1 MSTMNDGGLNMN
13 INKLLSIPKSLYF
26 NLSAFPLKTAVKM
39 PVLVSYK
46 TKLKGIKKNK
56 IIIDAPIK
64 FGLIKIGFGG
74 VDSIMEN
81 KHSFFRIDNGGKII
95 FKGKCLFSSGVSLRI
110 SPNSSLTLG
119 NNFSANKNFTIFCD
133 DINTIGNDVL
143 VG

>member
-26 NLSAFPLKTAVKM
+26 NLSAFPLKIAVKM
-39 PVLVSYK
+39 SVLVSYK

-64 FGLIKIGFGG
+64 FGLIKIGFGV

-81 KHSFFRIDNGGKII
+81 KHSF
-95 FKGKCLFSSGVSLRI
+95 LE
-110 SPNSSLTLG
+110 
-119 NNFSANKNFTIFCD
+119 
-133 DINTIGNDVL
+133 
-143 VG
+143 